1 MGIEGKRFDKME
13 FEFAYP
19 NSFPHLQI
27 VLIDLNNIY
36 IFLTLHKLL
45 LSFPGFHMWKLRA
58 VFSGVISR

>member
-1 MGIEGKRFDKME
+1 ME